1 MKWLIVTK
9 ERYTYGTAVKAPP
22 KVIVPASRPVTKIDP
37 CLLSVCVPA
46 ASATPSVNPCTT
58 HTRTQCQRRMNGRR
72 EAAATRL
79 QRDVDDVPHHAQH
92 QQDPAETP
100 VPTVHST
107 ARETR

>member
-72 EAAATRL
+72 E
-79 QRDVDDVPHHAQH
+79 DM
-92 QQDPAETP
+92 QQKMNSIVTP
-100 VPTVHST
+100 QLDIFNL
-107 ARETR
+107 EKLK